1 MKHCI
6 NLIFTLLLFFI
17 SVTANATLYKS
28 VDADGNV
35 TYSQSPPKTG
45 NYKTIK
51 VKKFKPVPA
60 NASQKSLAAKKLFA
74 DGAKA
79 REENDLVKSELKKN
93 QEIQKKNCTSAKQ
106 NLRLFTIYKKLKN
119 DKGEYY
125 RVTDTERAR
134 RIKTAKG
141 NIKEF
146 CN

>member
-1 MKHCI
+1 MKHGI
-6 NLIFTLLLFFI
+6 TLIFALLLLFTSI
-17 SVTANATLYKS
+17 TANATLYKS

-60 NASQKSLAAKKLFA
+60 NASQKSLAAKKLFE
-74 DGAKA
+74 DGAKV
-79 REENDLVKSELKKN
+79 REENELVKSELKKN
-93 QEIQKKNCTSAKQ
+93 RGIQKKNCDSAKQ